1 MNAEE
6 DRMEISATRA
16 TLRFVDPVE
25 SWFESIWTDTESVRL
40 GVYPWRETSFDLAI
54 QTRENL

>member
-6 DRMEISATRA
+6 DRLEVSA

-40 GVYPWRETSFDLAI
+40 GVYPWRETSFDLTI
-54 QTRENL
+54 QSREKL

>member
-1 MNAEE
+1 MNVEE
-6 DRMEISATRA
+6 DRLEVSA

-40 GVYPWRETSFDLAI
+40 GVYPWRETSFDLTI
-54 QTRENL
+54 QSRENL